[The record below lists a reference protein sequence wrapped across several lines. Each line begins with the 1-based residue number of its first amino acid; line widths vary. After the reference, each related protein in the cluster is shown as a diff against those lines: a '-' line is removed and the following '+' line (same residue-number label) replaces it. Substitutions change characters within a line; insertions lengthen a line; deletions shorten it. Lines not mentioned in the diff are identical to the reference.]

1 MGVGR
6 ARVCSAVQWRLD
18 QGGPRV
24 TVEIGL
30 VFAIIAVALYLFA
43 SEKLPVDITALLI
56 LIILIAIPQL
66 FHSQW
71 LLDRG
76 VDLESAFPTVREGLS
91 GLSSTATVTVLAMF
105 ILSAGIQRS
114 GLIHVL
120 GKRLFPLVGN
130 SELRMILIIAGLVG
144 GVSAFINNT
153 AAVAVAIPLV
163 VDMARR
169 LKMQA
174 SRLLLP
180 VSFFGMLG
188 GTLTLIGTST
198 NILASAVLAD
208 DPSFGRQIG
217 MFEFTHLGLIVL
229 AVGLVYFVTVGRWLL
244 PKTDRVRLHHDDE
257 EPFILDLAVPG
268 DSVLVD
274 KTLEESEFSIRM
286 GVEVLKL
293 VRGQTAHIK
302 RAEEINVRAQ
312 DRVQVRANLRQVM
325 DLIKSDDVEV
335 LSEAGESRPA
345 REDGQ
350 LVRVLLRNRQI
361 FKGKS
366 ARAVNFWKR
375 YQGRLIGLE
384 TSKVKSHHMAEEP
397 LYVGEIVLLQISRS
411 AMAHLRRTTDLVVI
425 EESQDDFDRTQMWL
439 AGGVVAAVV
448 LGAALTPLPIVATA
462 LLGVVV
468 MVATGTIKTD
478 EMYSSV
484 SWDVI
489 FLLAG
494 VIPLGIAMT
503 KSGAADLL
511 GGLLAT
517 HAAGW
522 HPVLLL
528 MALYAVTTMLTELVS
543 NNASVVILVPIA
555 ISLGQILG
563 VDIFALCLAVIFAA
577 STSFLTPIGYQ
588 TNTMIFGTGLYRFT
602 DFAKVGAPLNLL
614 LMVVTSCSIWWLW
627 LN

>member
-1 MGVGR
+1 M
-6 ARVCSAVQWRLD
+6 
-18 QGGPRV
+18 

-76 VDLESAFPTVREGLS
+76 VDLQSAFPTVREGLS

-120 GKRLFPLVGN
+120 GKRLFPLIGN

>member
-1 MGVGR
+1 
-6 ARVCSAVQWRLD
+6 
-18 QGGPRV
+18 V

-76 VDLESAFPTVREGLS
+76 VDLQSAFPTVREGLS

-120 GKRLFPLVGN
+120 GKRLFPLIGN